1 MKSVMVAGLLAAL
14 AIAPIASAEAAVIYT
29 FAGTSQPGSTA
40 PVPLNVEVVLTSAE
54 SSFNLSSS
62 ANSGPAPTFSG
73 DLNRFIS
80 LTVGLDRVTPDFQR
94 GGFGIQL
101 GFDITG
107 AVTRSRLVFDGS
119 STDALL
125 SGTGSTASGT
135 VGQAATSCRN
145 NEANCR
151 VSGTWTVTT
160 PTPVPEPMSITL
172 FGAGLV
178 GLAMVRR
185 RKA

>member
-1 MKSVMVAGLLAAL
+1 M
-14 AIAPIASAEAAVIYT
+14 
-29 FAGTSQPGSTA
+29 
-40 PVPLNVEVVLTSAE
+40 
-54 SSFNLSSS
+54 
-62 ANSGPAPTFSG
+62 
-73 DLNRFIS
+73 
-80 LTVGLDRVTPDFQR
+80 
-94 GGFGIQL
+94 
-101 GFDITG
+101 
-107 AVTRSRLVFDGS
+107 SRLVFDGS

-135 VGQAATSCRN
+135 VGQAATACRN

-160 PTPVPEPMSITL
+160 PTPVPEPMPITL

-185 RKA
+185 RKAWRGSARQRHLPRALLLAARGCVLSYIMAAHEPPS